1 MNLLGIDLI
10 IIAGIAAVSIILL
23 MIIWKI
29 ARWKGE
35 FDRWRREINEWRNDT
50 TTMSWGSQDSS
61 DTVDRSSFEEHE
73 EREPSEEGISAQ
85 QTEMALRY
93 ALTER
98 REEACRVAGIPY
110 DVATIHQDLGNLLY
124 RSKQFD
130 EAEKEYREAI
140 QYKPDLARA
149 HANLGFLFQRSGRQG
164 EAIQEFK
171 AALNSKEQLPDRGER
186 ITQIL
191 KEIDI

>member
-10 IIAGIAAVSIILL
+10 IIAGLAVVSIISL

-35 FDRWRREINEWRNDT
+35 FDRWKREVNEWRNSAM
-50 TTMSWGSQDSS
+50 TMDSQNFS
-61 DTVDRSSFEEHE
+61 DTVDRSSFEEYEDRETSGE
-73 EREPSEEGISAQ
+73 ELSAQ
-85 QTEMALRY
+85 QIEMALLY

-98 REEACRVAGIPY
+98 REEACRVAGIQN
-110 DVATIHQDLGNLLY
+110 DVAMIHHDLGNLLY

-140 QYKPDLARA
+140 SYRPDLARA
-149 HANLGFLFQRSGRQG
+149 HANLGFLLQRSERQ
-164 EAIQEFK
+164 EESIQEFK

-186 ITQIL
+186 ITQIV
-191 KEIDI
+191 KEAEI